1 MQSSH
6 EVRAMLLALPTL
18 LSDVAL
24 DEVVASAA
32 DGAGSAE
39 ERDAVRVLCEGHLE
53 RGLRGEGEGRGGKAA
68 FEAAATCL
76 CEALGLSS

>member
-1 MQSSH
+1 
-6 EVRAMLLALPTL
+6 MLLALPTL

-39 ERDAVRVLCEGHLE
+39 EKEAVRVLCEGHLE
-53 RGLRGEGEGRGGKAA
+53 RGLRGGGEGRGGKAA
-68 FEAAATCL
+68 FETKATRL
-76 CEALGLSS
+76 CEALGLSSSLDR

>member
-1 MQSSH
+1 
-6 EVRAMLLALPTL
+6 MLLALPTL

-53 RGLRGEGEGRGGKAA
+53 RGLRGEVGEGRGGKAA